1 VALGL
6 KETDMSIYSVH
17 KIAHLVQKDP
27 DFRERLRHD
36 PEGTIADFRLTDEE
50 RRLLLAGEVGRLERM
65 GAHGYV
71 LGALARHKVL
81 GLDQEKYIQRMH
93 QG

>member
-1 VALGL
+1 
-6 KETDMSIYSVH
+6 MSIYSVH

-27 DFRERLRHD
+27 EFRSRMQAD
-36 PEGTIADFRLTDEE
+36 PAAAIADFALSDEE
-50 RRLLLAGEVGRLERM
+50 RRLLLAGEVGKLERM

-81 GLDQEKYIQRMH
+81 GLDQAKYIERMH
-93 QG
+93 AE

>member
-1 VALGL
+1 
-6 KETDMSIYSVH
+6 MSVYSIH

-27 DFRERLRHD
+27 DFRQRMKDD
-36 PEGTIADFRLTDEE
+36 PEGAIEDFPLSDEE
-50 RRLLLAGEVGRLERM
+50 RRLLLAGEVGSLERL

-81 GLDQEKYIQRMH
+81 GLSMDSYVQRIH
-93 QG
+93 DCSGLV

>member
-1 VALGL
+1 
-6 KETDMSIYSVH
+6 MSIYAIH

-27 DFRERLRHD
+27 EFRERLR
-36 PEGTIADFRLTDEE
+36 ADAAAATAEFSLTDEE
-50 RRLLLAGEVGRLERM
+50 RRLLLAGEVGKLERL

-81 GLDQEKYIQRMH
+81 GLDQPTYIERMH
-93 QG
+93 RG

>member
-1 VALGL
+1 
-6 KETDMSIYSVH
+6 MSIYSIH

-27 DFRERLRHD
+27 EFRQRMQANPEEAVRDFK
-36 PEGTIADFRLTDEE
+36 LTDEE
-50 RRLLLAGEVGRLERM
+50 RRLLLAGEVGKLERM

-81 GLDQEKYIQRMH
+81 GLDQPAYIERMH